1 MAIPLYIFLYIYL
14 AFIVVSLIFALFNIY
29 HVIRFGSLNSTT
41 VLSSFLFIVG
51 IIIIL
56 WISYQWLAEINWQEI
71 IEIF

>member
-41 VLSSFLFIVG
+41 VFSSFVFVVG
-51 IIIIL
+51 IIVIL
-56 WISYQWLAEINWQEI
+56 WVSYQWLAEVNWQEFI
-71 IEIF
+71 YLF